1 MLPVR
6 TRQDVRIRNPVL
18 KKATW
23 GWPRRTIFRRCAVSS

>member
-18 KKATW
+18 KKAW